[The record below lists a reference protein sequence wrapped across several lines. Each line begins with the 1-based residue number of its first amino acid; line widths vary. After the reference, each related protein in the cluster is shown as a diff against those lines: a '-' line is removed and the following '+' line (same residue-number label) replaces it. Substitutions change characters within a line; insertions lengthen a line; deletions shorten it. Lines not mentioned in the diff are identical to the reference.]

1 MVRFL
6 LLLPALFLW
15 QCTAPTDAPSIS
27 GPAYAGE
34 PVYTGGERYALTQAS
49 IDLGAKLFNDPRL
62 SIDSSISCA
71 GCHKADAYFAD
82 PGKAKSAGLDGHPTE
97 RNASAL
103 NNLAWHP
110 YFFAEG
116 GVRTL
121 ELSTFVPINNRH
133 EFGRELHHVVE
144 ALQEDPAYRAAF
156 KNAFNQDEITDA
168 LFVTAMGH
176 YMASLMNYN
185 SPYDQ
190 FLAGDTTAL
199 DSYARAGLEL
209 FSTHCN
215 ACHGGAQLSTFEIAT
230 NGLPTDADYGRM
242 KITNN
247 PKDSGAFKIPS
258 LRGIALTHPYMHDGS
273 YDDLDTVLQTY
284 NRVRALGLT
293 PVELDQLKAF
303 LNTLH

>member
-15 QCTAPTDAPSIS
+15 QCTAPSEQPRIS
-27 GPAYAGE
+27 GPNYAGE
-34 PVYTGGERYALTQAS
+34 PIYTGGDRYALTHGT
-49 IDLGAKLFNDPRL
+49 IELGAKLFNDPRL

-71 GCHKADAYFAD
+71 SCHKAEAYFAD
-82 PGKAKSAGLDGHPTE
+82 PGKAKSAGLNGHPTE

-133 EFGRELHHVVE
+133 EFGRELHDVVVSLNGDLE
-144 ALQEDPAYRAAF
+144 YKHAF
-156 KNAFNQDEITDA
+156 EQAFSQSEITDA
-168 LFVTAMGH
+168 LFVTAIGH
-176 YMASLMNYN
+176 YMASLTNYN
-185 SPYDQ
+185 SSYDR
-190 FLAGDTTAL
+190 FLSGDSSAL
-199 DSYARAGLEL
+199 NQHAIEGLDL
-209 FSTHCN
+209 FNIHCI
-215 ACHGGAQLSTFEIAT
+215 ACHGGAQLSTFEIAS
-230 NGLPTDADYGRM
+230 NDLPTDADYGRM

-258 LRGIALTHPYMHDGS
+258 LRGIGLTYPYMHDGS
-273 YDDLDTVLQTY
+273 YADLDTVLSAYNSVRQLDLSQT
-284 NRVRALGLT
+284 
-293 PVELDQLKAF
+293 ELDQLKAF